1 VFSFVVSAEVLCKET
16 SCDLSDLV
24 KVYMGKYPVNP
35 LRSISVRLICCVLG
49 CVPSVFVVETI
60 VAVLIV
66 LRVPVSVPVVLSN
79 FFLRWTGPVLEFC
92 RVIDGKGYNRV
103 VTIQVDVKRGA
114 GRDCPDNE
122 EGEKQEKD
130 GD

>member
-1 VFSFVVSAEVLCKET
+1 VIVPVVVYLFFFVL
-16 SCDLSDLV
+16 
-24 KVYMGKYPVNP
+24 
-35 LRSISVRLICCVLG
+35 
-49 CVPSVFVVETI
+49 
-60 VAVLIV
+60 
-66 LRVPVSVPVVLSN
+66 VSVPVVLSN
-79 FFLRWTGPVLEFC
+79 LLLWWTGPVLEFC

-103 VTIQVDVKRGA
+103 VTIQVDVKRRA

>member
-1 VFSFVVSAEVLCKET
+1 
-16 SCDLSDLV
+16 
-24 KVYMGKYPVNP
+24 MGKYPVNP
-35 LRSISVRLICCVLG
+35 FRSISVWLICCVLG

-103 VTIQVDVKRGA
+103 VMIQVDVKRGA